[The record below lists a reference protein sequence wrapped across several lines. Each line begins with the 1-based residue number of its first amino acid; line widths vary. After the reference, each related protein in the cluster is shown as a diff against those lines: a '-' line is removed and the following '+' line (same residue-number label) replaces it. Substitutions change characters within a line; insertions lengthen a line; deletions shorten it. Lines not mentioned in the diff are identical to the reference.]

1 MRVLRNL
8 MLVLCMA
15 SLPTVLLAKDDKK
28 PPVKPPTKMTQT
40 IRAEVYKKMEVA
52 QKAFEEKDY
61 NGAISAL
68 DGIKAGY
75 EKLNDYEKATLW
87 NLYGAVNY
95 GKGDMKSAITAYAN
109 VLQQK
114 NLPDGLRDGGLYT
127 LAQLYFIVE
136 DYDRA
141 IAVIKTR
148 LKVMANPDSDSYV
161 LLAQA
166 YYQKKQY
173 KLTENNL
180 VEALKISARQ
190 NAIPKE
196 NTLSLLRAVYY
207 EEKQYVKSAKVL
219 ELLLTLYPNN
229 GSYWQQLAGM
239 KGLLDQQKESQYILH
254 GAYKAG
260 LLTNESDMLNL
271 ARLYMV
277 AGIPYPAAQLVAKG
291 MVAKTIKINAD
302 TLQLY
307 AQALVM
313 AREYDRQIPVLKK
326 LCEMTGES
334 KHYVY
339 LAQAYFQVDKWNEAA
354 DAFRTALKSKNLTK
368 ASDIQI
374 QLGNALYNAGKL
386 EQAREMFK
394 AAAGNPATEQSA
406 SNWVKFI
413 TSEIDRKKEL
423 GKL

>member
-1 MRVLRNL
+1 MRALRFL
-8 MLVLCMA
+8 MLVVCMV
-15 SLPTVLLAKDDKK
+15 SLPVLAAGDKK

-52 QKAFEEKDY
+52 QKAFEAKDY
-61 NGAISAL
+61 PGALSAL
-68 DGIKAGY
+68 DGINSGY
-75 EKLNDYEKATLW
+75 DKLNDYEKATLW

-95 GKGDMKSAITAYAN
+95 GKGDMKAAINAYSN

-114 NLPDGLRDGGLYT
+114 NLPDGLRDGGLHT

-136 DYDRA
+136 DYDKA
-141 IAVIKTR
+141 ISVIKVWM
-148 LKVMANPDSDSYV
+148 KVMTNPDPDAHV

-173 KLTENNL
+173 KLTEQNL
-180 VEALKISARQ
+180 IMALQISAKQ
-190 NAIPKE
+190 NTIPKE
-196 NTLSLLRAVYY
+196 NWLSLLRAVYY
-207 EEKQYVKSAKVL
+207 EEKQYEKSSKVL
-219 ELLLTLYPNN
+219 ELLVTLYPNN

-239 KGLLDQQKESQYILH
+239 NGLLGRQKDEQYILH
-254 GAYKAG
+254 GAYKAD
-260 LLTNESDMLNL
+260 LITTESDMLNL

-277 AGIPYPAAQLVAKG
+277 AEIPYPAAKLLAKG
-291 MVAKTIKINAD
+291 MAAKTIKINAES
-302 TLQLY
+302 LQLY

-313 AREYDRQIPVLKK
+313 AREYDRQIPVLKT
-326 LCEMTGES
+326 LTEMTGES

-354 DAFRTALKSKNLTK
+354 DAFRSALKAKNVSKP
-368 ASDIQI
+368 AEIQI

-386 EQAREMFK
+386 EQAREQFV
-394 AAAGNPATEQSA
+394 AASSNPATEQSA

-413 TSEIDRKKEL
+413 TSEIARKKEL
-423 GKL
+423 KAL